1 MDQPARHG
9 REDAKTALSA
19 SRHERALVV
28 LTVLVGTV
36 STLLAATIV
45 NVAFPALM
53 QELHVGNDSVQW
65 VATGFLAATTST
77 MLGAAWGIE
86 RYGERNV
93 FIAAMVVFAA
103 SSILGMLAWN
113 LDALI
118 AARVLQGGAAG
129 IVQPLSMVSLF
140 RVFPPEAR
148 GRAMGLYG
156 FGIVLAPAV
165 GPALGGA
172 LVDAFGWRSIFAL
185 PLPFCVIALVL
196 AARTLSTRRA
206 DGARKFD
213 FIGTLLLIAGL
224 VALLNVPVAG
234 HRAGWGATQTLA
246 LGVAGIALGVAFVL
260 WERHSDRALLR
271 VALFRHLGFTGA
283 ALVAFA
289 YGAGLFG
296 TTYLLPVL
304 VQQVAAFN
312 AAEAGVLLAP
322 AGVALAFAMTI
333 GGRLTD
339 QVPVRYVVIAGLLL
353 FAVSSA
359 LFMRAG
365 ATTGFWVLAAW
376 IVIGRIGLGFII
388 PALNVGAVQ
397 ALEGSELTYASA
409 GVNFIRQLGG
419 AVGVNVL
426 AVLLEWRQLVHPG
439 QPARAFHECFGVVTL
454 AFLLAVLPAAWIG
467 RRATRKPPHGGG
479 TRGTT
484 PGR

>member
-148 GRAMGLYG
+148 GRFAT
-156 FGIVLAPAV
+156 VL
-165 GPALGGA
+165 LSR
-172 LVDAFGWRSIFAL
+172 LHQ
-185 PLPFCVIALVL
+185 PLPCP
-196 AARTLSTRRA
+196 RMRR
-206 DGARKFD
+206 
-213 FIGTLLLIAGL
+213 
-224 VALLNVPVAG
+224 
-234 HRAGWGATQTLA
+234 
-246 LGVAGIALGVAFVL
+246 
-260 WERHSDRALLR
+260 RHW
-271 VALFRHLGFTGA
+271 
-283 ALVAFA
+283 
-289 YGAGLFG
+289 
-296 TTYLLPVL
+296 
-304 VQQVAAFN
+304 
-312 AAEAGVLLAP
+312 
-322 AGVALAFAMTI
+322 
-333 GGRLTD
+333 TD
-339 QVPVRYVVIAGLLL
+339 
-353 FAVSSA
+353 
-359 LFMRAG
+359 
-365 ATTGFWVLAAW
+365 
-376 IVIGRIGLGFII
+376 
-388 PALNVGAVQ
+388 
-397 ALEGSELTYASA
+397 
-409 GVNFIRQLGG
+409 
-419 AVGVNVL
+419 
-426 AVLLEWRQLVHPG
+426 
-439 QPARAFHECFGVVTL
+439 
-454 AFLLAVLPAAWIG
+454 
-467 RRATRKPPHGGG
+467 
-479 TRGTT
+479 
-484 PGR
+484 